1 MVAEV
6 GGRGTEGRG
15 GEGGG
20 ESRGLATLRSSG
32 LVFPAPQAVALR
44 GRAAGGGRKSGRRGP
59 LLGPRLSGQR
69 LLAHTGG

>member
-15 GEGGG
+15 GRG